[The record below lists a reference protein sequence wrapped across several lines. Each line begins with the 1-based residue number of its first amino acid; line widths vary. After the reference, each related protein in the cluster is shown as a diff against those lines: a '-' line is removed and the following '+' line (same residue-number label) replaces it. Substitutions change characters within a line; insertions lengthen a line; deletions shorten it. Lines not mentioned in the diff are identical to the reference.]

1 MEIIV
6 QINWK
11 VYKKTLQRSPSL
23 WAMIYMASGESPF
36 IVTVFGERLEMLFL
50 VEDGSQLL

>member
-11 VYKKTLQRSPSL
+11 VYKKTLQRSLFNALVTSL
-23 WAMIYMASGESPF
+23 IFQLSIHPL
-36 IVTVFGERLEMLFL
+36 VVLE
-50 VEDGSQLL
+50 GY